1 MMGGYSAPPAVHSSL
16 DRITETIIVTSQ
28 ADVLRR
34 NYGTL
39 PGSRVGHFRH
49 CPSVWFRSSSAVSR
63 MFEGENV
70 YAPLTVRRWTRF
82 HRRSPH
88 SICTLADTRKARGVT
103 GQKGGQDHMQDDRR
117 PQKDAG
123 QTICETDVGR

>member
-49 CPSVWFRSSSAVSR
+49 CPLRLV
-63 MFEGENV
+63 
-70 YAPLTVRRWTRF
+70 
-82 HRRSPH
+82 
-88 SICTLADTRKARGVT
+88 
-103 GQKGGQDHMQDDRR
+103 
-117 PQKDAG
+117 
-123 QTICETDVGR
+123 